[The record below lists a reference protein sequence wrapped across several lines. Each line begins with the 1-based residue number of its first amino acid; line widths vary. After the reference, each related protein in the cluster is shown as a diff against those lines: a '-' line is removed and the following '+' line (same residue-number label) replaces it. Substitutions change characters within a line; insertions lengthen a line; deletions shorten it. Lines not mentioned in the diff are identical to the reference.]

1 MSEIA
6 TDLLIDRSML
16 TQAGHLLHSETLQN
30 SETLK
35 RLLKFL
41 AEKSAAGEADQ
52 LKEYTIAVD
61 ALAKPS
67 TYDPR
72 HDSAVRIQIGR
83 LRQKLAEYYRTEG
96 KDDPLV
102 IDLPKGHFKLTCR
115 PRVMIAEAAPPR
127 AKSKER
133 IPAWLGASIWLA
145 LIVALAWGGYSIVEV
160 RHAEATFSPTSGRWT
175 PELEELWGPFVATK
189 RPMIVAFQDPLFVE
203 FERGPGVYYRDK
215 SLHRWSDAPTS
226 PGVIALRK
234 ALKNP
239 DMQPSRYYTSFGEV
253 DAAFLIGRL
262 LGTRESNISVV
273 RNSQL
278 SWQQLA
284 DNNVVFV
291 GVRTFFGGQSPA
303 VPLQP
308 ELVFVDEGIRNLHP
322 RAGEPGSFSD
332 QFSTAPTEEGVVYA
346 LVTHSPGPMGSTEA
360 ESFMSNRAAGYVG
373 AVRWFTDP
381 DSARILVGNLR
392 KTYGKMPRYYQIVL
406 KVQFKDEVPTQTSL
420 VLSRELPYP
429 MLR

>member
-6 TDLLIDRSML
+6 TDLLINTGML
-16 TQAGHLLHSETLQN
+16 TQVEQLLHSETLRN

-41 AEKSAAGEADQ
+41 AERSATGEADQ

-96 KDDPLV
+96 KDDPLI
-102 IDLPKGHFKLTCR
+102 IDLPKGHFKLTCT
-115 PRVMIAEAAPPR
+115 PRIAMADVAPSRTKGDRRLPTW
-127 AKSKER
+127 ATASM
-133 IPAWLGASIWLA
+133 WLTLM
-145 LIVALAWGGYSIVEV
+145 VAVAWGGYSIV
-160 RHAEATFSPTSGRWT
+160 RIRQAEATSSVIATRWT
-175 PELEELWGPFVATK
+175 PELEELWRPFIATS
-189 RPMIVAFQDPLFVE
+189 RPTIVAFQDPLFVE
-203 FERGPGVYYRDK
+203 LERGSEIYYRDK
-215 SLHRWSDAPTS
+215 STHDWSQALNS
-226 PGVIALRK
+226 PGIIALRK
-234 ALKNP
+234 TFKNSS
-239 DMQPSRYYTSFGEV
+239 MQPSRYYTSFGEV
-253 DAAFLIGRL
+253 NAAFLIGRL
-262 LGTRESNISVV
+262 LGARESNISVV

-291 GVRTFFGGQSPA
+291 GVRTFFGGQLA
-303 VPLQP
+303 AMPLQP
-308 ELVFVDEGIRNLHP
+308 ELVFADDGIRNLHP

-332 QFSTAPTEEGVVYA
+332 QFSTAPAEEGVVYA

-373 AVRWFTDP
+373 AVQWFTDP
-381 DSARILVGNLR
+381 DSARILVGDLR
-392 KTYGKMPRYYQIVL
+392 KAYGKIPRYYQVVL
-406 KVQFKDEVPTQTSL
+406 RVQFKDEVPTQTSL
-420 VLSRELPYP
+420 VLSRELP
-429 MLR
+429 

>member
-6 TDLLIDRSML
+6 TDLLIDRPML
-16 TQAGHLLHSETLQN
+16 NQVEQVLRSETLQN

-41 AEKSAAGEADQ
+41 AERSAAGEADQ

-96 KDDPLV
+96 KDDLLV
-102 IDLPKGHFKLTCR
+102 IDLPKGHFKLTCK
-115 PRVMIAEAAPPR
+115 PRAVIAEAAHPL
-127 AKSKER
+127 AGTVGR
-133 IPAWLGASIWLA
+133 IPTWVTPSMWLTFVLA
-145 LIVALAWGGYSIVEV
+145 MVLGGYSIV
-160 RHAEATFSPTSGRWT
+160 RIQHAEATSSPAGTRWS
-175 PELEELWGPFVATK
+175 PELEELWQPFLATN
-189 RPMIVAFQDPLFVE
+189 RPMLVAFQDPLFVE
-203 FERGPGVYYRDK
+203 FAQGPGVYYRDK
-215 SLHRWSDAPTS
+215 SLHKWSEAASS
-226 PGVIALRK
+226 PGVMALRK
-234 ALKNP
+234 AFNNA

-253 DAAFLIGRL
+253 DAAFLIGKL
-262 LGTRESNISVV
+262 LGSRQSNISLV

-291 GVRTFFGGQSPA
+291 GVRTFFGEQSPA
-303 VPLQP
+303 TPLQLD
-308 ELVFVDEGIRNLHP
+308 LVFVDEGIQNLHP
-322 RAGEPGSFSD
+322 KAGEAGIFSD

-346 LVTHSPGPMGSTEA
+346 LVTRSPGPMGSTEA
-360 ESFMSNRAAGYVG
+360 ESFMSNRAAGYVA
-373 AVRWFTDP
+373 AVQWFTDP
-381 DSARILVGNLR
+381 DASRTLVDTLR
-392 KTYGKMPRYYQIVL
+392 KTYGRLPRHYQIVL
-406 KVQFKDEVPTQTSL
+406 KVEFKDEVPTKTTL
-420 VLSRELPYP
+420 VLSRELP
-429 MLR
+429 